1 MLQTSLFGV
10 EKQSVEETRVIG
22 DPDGL
27 RDYQRERVDETLSL
41 IKDNRSC
48 TMTLHPGAGK
58 TVIGS
63 VMAKHWPGR
72 VLWLAHRGF
81 LCTQARVTLS
91 RVCKQY
97 VDLEKAGWRS
107 GDSRV
112 VVASVQT
119 LRGQRLRNFRPDS
132 FSLIICDEFH
142 HGAAPGYR
150 EIFDWFADAKLIGLT
165 ATPKRADKLGL
176 WNVSETHCKPF
187 GVEHGVEWGSFV
199 PVISVAECL
208 DEIQLSKIKT
218 VAGDFA
224 LNELEEQIAAACAP
238 IAQLAVKH
246 MKDRQTIIY
255 TPGVASAHAVAATLR
270 KMGKT
275 SAAVD
280 AKTDEITR
288 SRIQKDFEN
297 EEIQYIV
304 NCGIYTEGY
313 DAPNCRGIVMARPT
327 KSESLYCQAAMRGGR
342 PLSHVGYL
350 ATPEARR
357 AAIAASAKPNFLLL
371 DITGQPGK
379 HSLATAIDILG
390 GDAID
395 EKVKSKV
402 SELDSLDGE
411 DLTSKI
417 ARAKKEVEDEEV
429 AAQQA
434 EMANQARIAEAAA
447 KAEVKSRS
455 HSFDAFKKL
464 GFDDRQHGTE
474 IDNPKQPASVADVEW
489 LKKNKLP
496 FRNATR
502 EYVDKLKNQ
511 ARQWAKDGMA
521 TWAMRKMLSGYGLPV
536 DMKFVDAGP
545 IIGYIKRMQFRP
557 DKRVLDEMVSKTKGN
572 KDVSSTSDSD
582 YGTIPF

>member
-1 MLQTSLFGV
+1 M
-10 EKQSVEETRVIG
+10 
-22 DPDGL
+22 
-27 RDYQRERVDETLSL
+27 
-41 IKDNRSC
+41 
-48 TMTLHPGAGK
+48 
-58 TVIGS
+58 
-63 VMAKHWPGR
+63 
-72 VLWLAHRGF
+72 
-81 LCTQARVTLS
+81 
-91 RVCKQY
+91 
-97 VDLEKAGWRS
+97 
-107 GDSRV
+107 
-112 VVASVQT
+112 VASVQT
-119 LRGQRLRNFRPDS
+119 LRGKRLQRHRADAY
-132 FSLIICDEFH
+132 SLIICDEFH
-142 HGAAPGYR
+142 HAAADTYR
-150 EIFDWFADAKLIGLT
+150 AIFDYFADAKIVGLT
-165 ATPKRADKLGL
+165 ATPKRADGLGL
-176 WNVSETHCKPF
+176 WNVADVHCKPF
-187 GVEHGVEWGSFV
+187 GVSEGIEYGSFV
-199 PVISVAECL
+199 PIISVAEYL
-208 DEIQLSKIKT
+208 DEINLGKIKT
-218 VAGDFA
+218 VAGDLA
-224 LNELEEQIAAACAP
+224 LNELEEQIASACAP
-238 IAQLAVKH
+238 IAQLTVKH

-270 KMGKT
+270 EMGMT
-275 SAAVD
+275 AASVE
-280 AKTDEITR
+280 AKTDEVTR
-288 SRIQKDFEN
+288 NRIYKDFASGTL
-297 EEIQYIV
+297 QYIA
-304 NCGIYTEGY
+304 NCNILTEGFNE
-313 DAPNCRGIVMARPT
+313 PNCRGIVMARPT

-342 PLSHVGYL
+342 PLPHVGFL
-350 ATPEARR
+350 PTSDARR
-357 AAIAASAKPNFLLL
+357 RAISESTKPNFLLL
-371 DITGQPGK
+371 DITGNAGK
-379 HSLATAIDILG
+379 HSLATAVDILG

-417 ARAKKEVEDEEV
+417 ARAKKEVDDEE
-429 AAQQA
+429 AEAKRS

-455 HSFDAFKKL
+455 HAFDAFKKL

-502 EYVDKLKNQ
+502 EYVERLKNQ

-572 KDVSSTSDSD
+572 KDVSSASDSD